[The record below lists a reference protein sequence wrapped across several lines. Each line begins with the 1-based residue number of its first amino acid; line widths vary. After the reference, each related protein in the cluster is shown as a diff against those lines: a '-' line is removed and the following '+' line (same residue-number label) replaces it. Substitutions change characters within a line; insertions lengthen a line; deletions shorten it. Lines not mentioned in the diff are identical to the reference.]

1 MPRFEAR
8 NPEMSNLKRLLAGA
22 CWATLWSRSLL
33 SAEPPMPLIHQ
44 RPTEVSD
51 VTQRLDQLQQRLER
65 LETENGQLK
74 QSLFESQ
81 KEMPHGITPAS
92 IELWNAETACP
103 AECQCPVCA
112 AAKDGKGDWKTGW
125 NHGIEW
131 VSTDKAFKVHIGGRT
146 QFDSVWYQAEAG
158 ALDGAGGAGSQ
169 DGVGFRRARL
179 RADGTIYESID
190 YLMEWDFV
198 NTVNANQG
206 VSPSSAGPT
215 NENSVINVTAP
226 TDLWFNFKDVP
237 FVGNIRVGNLK
248 EPIGFEHSTSSRF
261 LNFMERSFNQDL
273 FTGAFNN
280 GFSPGIMAHNTY
292 AEEHGT
298 WAVGLF
304 KNTANIFAWNT
315 GDGEGAATGRLTYL
329 PLFDEECHQL
339 IHVGISGSVRDP
351 DQGRVRYRTRDMR
364 QGNGSLATVFADTGL
379 FTASQAYFAGAELVG
394 VNGPL
399 SFQAEWIGAWN
410 TDAVQRDSTAV
421 VPPFV
426 VPGIPLGTVFVQ
438 NYYAEVHYFLTG
450 ESREYEK
457 KSGAFGRVVPH
468 RNARWKGGCYEPGA
482 WQIAFRYDHADL
494 NDNGVNGG
502 RLNSYTFGVNWFLNP
517 NMKVQANYAL
527 IERDRAANGI
537 PVASGGQDTTV
548 DNGMIHGFG
557 MRLAHDF

>member
-1 MPRFEAR
+1 MNNQR
-8 NPEMSNLKRLLAGA
+8 RLLAGV
-22 CWATLWSRSLL
+22 CWATLWSGSLL
-33 SAEPPMPLIHQ
+33 SAEPPMPLVPQ
-44 RPTEVSD
+44 FPTENSD
-51 VTQRLDQLQQRLER
+51 VTQRLDQLQQRLNR
-65 LETENGQLK
+65 LEAENGQLK
-74 QSLFESQ
+74 QSLFQSQ
-81 KEMPHGITPAS
+81 GGLSHGVTPANA
-92 IELWNAETACP
+92 ELWNADTACP
-103 AECQCPVCA
+103 PACQCPVCA

-125 NHGIEW
+125 NNGIEW
-131 VSTDKAFKVHIGGRT
+131 VSPDKAFKVHIGGRT

-158 ALDGAGGAGSQ
+158 ALDGAGGVGSQ

-179 RADGTIYESID
+179 RADGTIHESID

-198 NTVNANQG
+198 NTVNANPG
-206 VSPSSAGPT
+206 VAGAPGAT
-215 NENSVINVTAP
+215 TENSVINATAP
-226 TDLWFNFKDVP
+226 TDLWFRFKDIP
-237 FVGNIRVGNLK
+237 YFGNIMVGNMK

-315 GDGEGAATGRLTYL
+315 GDGEGAATGRVTYL
-329 PLFDEECHQL
+329 PLFDEEGHQL

-351 DQGRVRYRTRDMR
+351 DQSRVRYRTRDMR
-364 QGNGSLATVFADTGL
+364 QGNGSLATVFADTGF

-410 TDAVQRDSTAV
+410 TDAVSQSGTASAAT
-421 VPPFV
+421 
-426 VPGIPLGTVFVQ
+426 GTALGTVCVQ
-438 NYYAEVHYFLTG
+438 NFYTEVHYFLTG
-450 ESREYEK
+450 ETREYEK

-482 WQIAFRYDHADL
+482 WQLAFRYDHADL
-494 NDNGVNGG
+494 NDKGVLGG
-502 RLNSYTFGVNWFLNP
+502 TLNSYTFGVNWFLNP

-527 IERDRAANGI
+527 TERDRAA
-537 PVASGGQDTTV
+537 SGGQATTV
-548 DNGMIHGFG
+548 DNGLIHGFG
-557 MRLAHDF
+557 LRLAHDF

>member
-1 MPRFEAR
+1 MY
-8 NPEMSNLKRLLAGA
+8 NLRRLLAGA
-22 CWATLWSRSLL
+22 CWATLWSGSLL
-33 SAEPPMPLIHQ
+33 SAEPPRPLVSQ
-44 RPTEVSD
+44 NPTEVSD
-51 VTQRLDQLQQRLER
+51 VTQRLDQLQQRLEQ
-65 LETENGQLK
+65 LEIENGQLK
-74 QSLFESQ
+74 QSLFQS
-81 KEMPHGITPAS
+81 PSGLGSGIVPA
-92 IELWNAETACP
+92 NAEMWHPNTDAACP
-103 AECQCPVCA
+103 PTCQCPACT
-112 AAKDGKGDWKTGW
+112 AAKDGKGEWKTGW

-131 VSTDKAFKVHIGGRT
+131 VSPDKAFKVHLGGRT

-169 DGVGFRRARL
+169 DGIGFRRARL

-190 YLMEWDFV
+190 YIMEWDFV
-198 NTVNANQG
+198 NTVNANPG
-206 VSPSSAGPT
+206 VTGS
-215 NENSVINVTAP
+215 NEDTVINVTAP
-226 TDLWFNFKDVP
+226 TDLWFRFKDIP
-237 FVGNIRVGNLK
+237 YLGNIMVGNMK
-248 EPIGFEHSTSSRF
+248 EPIGFEHSTSSRY
-261 LNFMERSFNQDL
+261 LNFMERSFSQDL

-280 GFSPGIMAHNTY
+280 GFAPGIMAHNTY

-315 GDGEGAATGRLTYL
+315 GDGEGAVTGRLTYL

-339 IHVGISGSVRDP
+339 IHVGVSGSARDP
-351 DQGRVRYRTRDMR
+351 DQGRARYRTRDMR

-379 FTASQAYFAGAELVG
+379 FTASEAYFAGAELVG

-410 TDAVQRDSTAV
+410 TNAVQQSSTAV

-438 NYYAEVHYFLTG
+438 NFYAEVHYFLTG

-494 NDNGVNGG
+494 NDNGVFGG
-502 RLNSYTFGVNWFLNP
+502 TLNSYTFGVNWFLNP

-527 IERDRAANGI
+527 TERDRAASQTQG
-537 PVASGGQDTTV
+537 ATAADGL
-548 DNGMIHGFG
+548 IHGFG
-557 MRLAHDF
+557 LRVAHDF